1 MAEEVSH
8 VGRIVEITPEFTTV
22 EIISESACGSCHA
35 KGLCSLGES
44 KTKAIQL
51 PTRGWDNYKIGDEVC
66 VTLNATMGHKAVWI
80 AYVIPLA
87 ILMATLLILTA
98 TGSGE
103 LAAGLWAIAAVA
115 VYYICIKLFGKRL
128 KNEYI
133 FNIKNND

>member
-22 EIISESACGSCHA
+22 EIVSESACSSCHA

-51 PTRGWDNYKIGDEVC
+51 PTRGWDNYKVGDEVNL
-66 VTLNATMGHKAVWI
+66 TLSATMGHKAVWI

-87 ILMATLLILTA
+87 IMMGVLLA
-98 TGSGE
+98 MVAFGAGE
-103 LAAGLWAIAAVA
+103 LAAGLCAIGAVA
-115 VYYICIKLFGKRL
+115 VYYLCIKLFGKGL

-133 FNIKNND
+133 FNIKQ